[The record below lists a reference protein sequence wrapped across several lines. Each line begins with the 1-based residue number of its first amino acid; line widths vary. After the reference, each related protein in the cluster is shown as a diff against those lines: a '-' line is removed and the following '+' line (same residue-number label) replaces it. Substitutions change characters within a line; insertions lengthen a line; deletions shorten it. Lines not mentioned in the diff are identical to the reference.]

1 MKAHVRRLTVVLAA
15 TALGSFPAV
24 PASAAGVPAAP
35 VSVAAEVD
43 GLALRVEWTPP
54 TDRSGITGYRVSTVP
69 AGLSLDLPADA
80 HRAVLAGVRPNTGYV
95 AQVTALAGA
104 EQSTPTR
111 AGGTVTVTAPGGS
124 LVAVP
129 PARLLDTRA
138 GLGAPAG
145 ATRQVTLTV
154 AGRGGV
160 PATAVAAVALNVT
173 VTAPAGGGFVTAY
186 PGGTARPTA
195 SNVNYARGQTVANLV
210 VVPVGAD
217 GTVVLY
223 SSAPTHL
230 VADVAGWFSTAGTAS
245 PAAGLFHGLTPARLV
260 DTRSGLG
267 GTTPGPDGQLDVQVT
282 GAGGVPASGVSAVVL
297 NTTVA
302 GADTAGFVTAY
313 PAGQPRPTASTLNFV
328 ARQVLANRVIVPVG
342 ADGRVSFYNR
352 AGSTPLVVDVT
363 GWFSDGSDQSVGGA
377 YLASVPPT
385 RIVDTRSGLGAA
397 KGPVAGG
404 ASLPVA
410 VAGRAGL
417 PAATAALPPTGLV
430 ANVTAVQ
437 PTSAGFL
444 TVYPSVTARPTA
456 SDLNFTPG
464 AVVPNLSV
472 APLGVDGGALV
483 HNSAG
488 ATHVVVDVVGYFLGD
503 TAVPSSTRQ
512 VSAGDVRAVTGA
524 PDGDRQVVLA
534 PTAATPQPG
543 EVLSAGPGAAT
554 PDGLLVR
561 VVDTGTDAQGN
572 RVLATEP
579 ATLQEAFG
587 AGHFAM
593 SAPLSADDVVAAGTP
608 AGAGPAPLTPDR
620 LRRRLAGREATSPV
634 GQGIN
639 RTVSCSGGGSVAVV
653 GSVSVSPSVDL
664 AVEWGWFSVQS
675 VTFTGTLS
683 QDAALTATAKAASGC
698 HLGPVPLLPTPIRF
712 TPITFSIGP
721 VPVVVTPQVQF
732 YLSAEGTVSAQVTA
746 GATQHAEGTLGLSWS
761 GANGLRPI
769 ARTNSSFT
777 YTTPTPTGGASVAAR
792 VGPRLELFLYGV
804 AGPYLTADGTVGLS
818 ANPAAEPWWTLTGGL
833 DAGAGIALPS
843 LGFDQS
849 NPSILRYRRTL
860 AHAPWPQHLYAVEC
874 VSSDCYTTLRL
885 VQTDDRGGSRRQ
897 IGGTFSGGVMGL
909 AVNPAGTEVVYQRT
923 FSGRG
928 KPLFVRNVAT
938 GQDRQLTAQDPKC
951 TGIDTFDTFPVW
963 SPNGATVSFSRS
975 SSFGNYTCPS
985 DGVYVVPA
993 GGGTPTRVSANR
1005 WDGPPSWNPTSDRW
1019 AVTTATQPATLYTSA
1034 PNGSGKKTLYTGG
1047 RDEGFSPAAWSP
1059 DGATIA
1065 FGTVNGRVY
1074 GYSPAGVR
1082 LWSLTPANYCT
1093 GYPVAWSRDSESVF
1107 YLGCPAGDHSR
1118 TVYRI
1123 NAANGAAPAPI
1134 TFDRPVVALAV
1145 GR

>member
-1 MKAHVRRLTVVLAA
+1 MKAHVRRLAVIVAA
-15 TALGSFPAV
+15 TVLGAFPAV
-24 PASAAGVPAAP
+24 PASAAGVPSGP
-35 VSVAAEVD
+35 VSVMAEAD
-43 GLALRVEWTPP
+43 GLALRVDWTPP
-54 TDRSGITGYRVSTVP
+54 TDRTGITGYRVSTVP

-80 HRAVLAGVRPNTGYV
+80 DHAVLAGVRPNTGYV

-104 EQSTPTR
+104 EQSAPTR
-111 AGGTVTVTAPGGS
+111 AGNAVTLTAPGGS

-129 PARLLDTRA
+129 PARLLDTRS

-145 ATRQVTLTV
+145 ATRQVTLAV
-154 AGRGGV
+154 AGRGGI
-160 PATAVAAVALNVT
+160 PATGAAAVAVNVT
-173 VTAPAGGGFVTAY
+173 VTAPTGGGFVTVY

-210 VVPVGAD
+210 VVPVGVD

-223 SSAPTHL
+223 SSAAAHL
-230 VADVAGWFSTAGTAS
+230 VADAAGWFSTARTAS
-245 PAAGLFHGLTPARLV
+245 PAAGLFHGLSPTRLV
-260 DTRSGLG
+260 DTRTGSG
-267 GTTPGPDGQLDVQVT
+267 GTTPGPDGRLDVQVT
-282 GAGGVPASGVSAVVL
+282 GAGGVPAAGVSAVVL

-302 GADTAGFVTAY
+302 GADAAGYVTAY

-328 ARQVLANRVIVPVG
+328 AKQVLANRVIVPVG
-342 ADGRVSFYNR
+342 TDGKVSFYNR
-352 AGSTPLVVDVT
+352 AGSTPLVIDVT
-363 GWFSDGSDQSVGGA
+363 GWFSDGSDPAVGGA

-385 RIVDTRSGLGAA
+385 RIVDTRTGLGAA

-404 ASLPVA
+404 SSLPVA

-464 AVVPNLSV
+464 GVVPNLSV
-472 APLGVDGGALV
+472 APLGVDGGMLV

-503 TAVPSSTRQ
+503 TAVPSSTRP
-512 VSAGDVRAVTGA
+512 VRAGDVRAVTG
-524 PDGDRQVVLA
+524 PPGGDRQVVLA
-534 PTAATPQPG
+534 PTAVNPQPG
-543 EVLSAGPGAAT
+543 EVLSAGTGPTT

-561 VVDTGTDAQGN
+561 VVDTATDAQGN
-572 RVLATEP
+572 RVLSTEP

-587 AGHFAM
+587 AGHFAV
-593 SAPLSADDVVAAGTP
+593 SAPLSADDVVTADRSPAAEPP
-608 AGAGPAPLTPDR
+608 ALTPDR

-634 GQGIN
+634 GQGID
-639 RTVSCSGGGSVAVV
+639 RTVSCSGGGSVKVV
-653 GSVSVSPSVDL
+653 GSISVSPSVNL
-664 AVEWGWFSVQS
+664 SVEWGWFSVQS

-683 QDAALTATAKAASGC
+683 QDASLTATAQAASGC

-712 TPITFSIGP
+712 TPITFTVGP
-721 VPVVVTPQVQF
+721 VPVVVTPQLQF
-732 YLSAEGTVSAQVTA
+732 YLSADGTVSAQVTA

-761 GANGLRPI
+761 AGAGLRPI
-769 ARTNSSFT
+769 AQTGSSFS
-777 YTTPTPTGGASVAAR
+777 YAAPTLSGGASLSAR

-804 AGPYLTADGTVGLS
+804 AGPYLTADVNVGLS

-860 AHAPWPQHLYAVEC
+860 AQAPLPQHLYAVEC
-874 VSSDCYTTLRL
+874 MSSDCYTTLRL
-885 VQTDDRGGSRRQ
+885 VQTDDRGGAKRQ
-897 IGGTFSGGVMGL
+897 IGGTFSGGVTGL
-909 AVNPAGTEVVYQRT
+909 AVNPAGTEVVIQRT
-923 FSGRG
+923 TSGRG

-938 GQDRQLTAQDPKC
+938 GQDRQLTSQDTKC
-951 TGIDTFDTFPVW
+951 SVDTFDTFPVW
-963 SPNGATVSFSRS
+963 SPNGATISFSRS

-985 DGVYVVPA
+985 DGIYVVAA
-993 GGGTPTRVSANR
+993 GGGTPTRVSTNR
-1005 WDGPPSWNPTSDRW
+1005 WDGPPSWNPSTDRW
-1019 AVTTATQPATLYTSA
+1019 AMTTRTQPATLYTSA
-1034 PNGSGKKTLYTGG
+1034 TNGSGKKTLYTAG
-1047 RDEGFSPAAWSP
+1047 RDEGLTPAAWSP

-1065 FGTVNGRVY
+1065 VGTDFGRVY
-1074 GYSPAGVR
+1074 GYSPAGGR

-1093 GYPVAWSRDSESVF
+1093 GYPVAWARDSASFF
-1107 YLGCPAGDHSR
+1107 YLGCQSGGSSR

-1123 NAANGAAPAPI
+1123 NAANGATPTPI
-1134 TFDRPVVALAV
+1134 TSDRVVVAVAV